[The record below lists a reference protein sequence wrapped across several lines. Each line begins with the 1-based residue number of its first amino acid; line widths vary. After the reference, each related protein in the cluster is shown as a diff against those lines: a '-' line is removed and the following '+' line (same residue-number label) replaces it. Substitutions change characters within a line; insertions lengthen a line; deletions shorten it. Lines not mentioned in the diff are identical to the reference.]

1 MTVMTDA
8 LIPALEDVR
17 EAHAAV
23 VDRFRVDMALTP
35 VGPHHQTLQRHVA
48 DTEEHMAR
56 IDDHVR
62 EIRPRT
68 LLRDTT
74 ELVRSVSDGA
84 VRTARVPLEIGAVI
98 AGGLLRA
105 GRQVTEHELLRYAES
120 KYAAAARALVA
131 CRAGESIA
139 VLADDPEALDLLTA
153 LRRQDEQLLQ
163 TLENMVDEQARAL
176 AAASVNGHRPTHSN
190 GGPTAAAAQTMR
202 TTIARIREATRTS
215 GQKTRRTATGT
226 AREMPSVTRAA
237 EHVQGAVTREE
248 DLPISGYG
256 RLTATDITQR
266 LRDLSQSD
274 LTVIEGFER
283 AHANRST
290 VLRAIEELRGRQPWP
305 DYDAMSPDQIAARL
319 LRTAEPALVRQVL
332 DYEQQHRQRDQVIA
346 AARQHA
352 GATP

>member
-8 LIPALEDVR
+8 LVPALEDVR

-23 VDRFRVDMALTP
+23 IDRFRADMALTP
-35 VGPHHQTLQRHVA
+35 VGPHRQTLQRHVA
-48 DTEEHMAR
+48 DTEDHMAR
-56 IDDHVR
+56 IGDHVR

-68 LLRDTT
+68 LLGNTS

-98 AGGLLRA
+98 AGSLLRA
-105 GRQVTEHELLRYAES
+105 GRQRTERDLLKTAEGE
-120 KYAAAARALVA
+120 YAAAARALMA

-139 VLADDPEALDLLTA
+139 VVADDDEAVDLLA
-153 LRRQDEQLLQ
+153 ELRRQDEQLLQ
-163 TLENMVDEQARAL
+163 RLQDSVEEQVRAL
-176 AAASVNGHRPTHSN
+176 AAATANGSRPARGN
-190 GGPTAAAAQTMR
+190 GGPTAAAAQAVR
-202 TTIARIREATRTS
+202 TAVARVREATRTG
-215 GQKTRRTATGT
+215 GQQTRRTAAGT
-226 AREMPSVTRAA
+226 ARETASATRMA
-237 EHVQGAVTREE
+237 EHVQGAVTRED

-290 VLRAIEELRGRQPWP
+290 VLDAIEELRGRQPWP

-319 LRTAEPALVRQVL
+319 RSAEPALARQVL
-332 DYEQQHRQRDQVIA
+332 DYEQQHRRRDQVIA
-346 AARQHA
+346 AAEQRA